1 MATTCCSSFY
11 AYFCS
16 CHPRVVKWRF
26 SMLFFL
32 HSIKEGF
39 RTWSS
44 RHREYFSRKAWKFK
58 RVEVGASGP
67 LGRPQCS
74 PTHQPWGL
82 KRFVKN
88 PLRPD
93 RLFLDGSCTSWGFCL
108 NLGFV
113 CISEM
118 LQLKCSFPFFF
129 GSGRGNLE
137 GFWKNVWFKFGTR
150 LMVLRSYYT
159 NFI

>member
-11 AYFCS
+11 GHFCS
-16 CHPRVVKWRF
+16 CHPRIMALFHV
-26 SMLFFL
+26 FFL

-129 GSGRGNLE
+129 GSGGGNLE